1 MKKILLFSFIYL
13 LGNIGFSQIDNSEN
27 NAKNIRF
34 GLKANLS
41 IDWMKAE
48 NQKKF
53 TSDGSG
59 LGLGWG
65 AQLEYRLNKTL
76 SVVTGFGLQTAKGKI
91 DYLGGT
97 SSDSLYYILNK
108 DEEFQ
113 TFDTANFTGN
123 EVYLLRNRSYKI
135 NYITIPVL
143 LKMKTKE
150 IGYFTYYGQFGLN
163 LGFKTK
169 AKVTDN
175 VSSTTSNTDSEV
187 EIKDLDL
194 NSGASF
200 ARAGLIVGGGAEYNI
215 SGSTAIFFDLT
226 YNYFFSNAVS
236 KSDKYLGAYDIDE
249 STLYKKVNQKFIPG
263 SVALTVGILF

>member
-13 LGNIGFSQIDNSEN
+13 LGNMAFSQIDNLEN

-34 GLKANLS
+34 GLKGNLS
-41 IDWMKAE
+41 IDWMKPE

-53 TSDGSG
+53 LSNGSG

-76 SVVTGFGLQTAKGKI
+76 SIATGFGLQTTKGAI
-91 DYLGGT
+91 DFDEA
-97 SSDSLYYILNK
+97 SSANKTYYYLNK

-113 TFDTANFTGN
+113 TFSNVNPLTDTTFNLF
-123 EVYLLRNRSYKI
+123 LLKDRKYKI
-135 NYITIPVL
+135 NYVTIPVS

-163 LGFKTK
+163 LGIKTK
-169 AKVTDN
+169 AIVED
-175 VSSTTSNTDSEV
+175 EV
-187 EIKDLDL
+187 ELNGAPTTNTDLDL
-194 NSGASF
+194 NSGASLL
-200 ARAGLIVGGGAEYNI
+200 RTGLIIGGGAEYTI
-215 SGSTAIFFDLT
+215 SGSTALFFDIT
-226 YNYFFSNAVS
+226 YNYFFTNAVD
-236 KSDKYLGAYDIDE
+236 KDDKYLNALKEGQY
-249 STLYKKVNQKFIPG
+249 SSVNQKFIPG